1 MNTIRLGFLGV
12 ALAAAALTGFL
23 AARFTGSGS
32 PGTSGAADMAG
43 EGEVLYWVAP
53 MDPNFRRDAPGKSPM
68 GMDLV
73 PVYADGDKGGASAEP
88 ALRIEPAIV
97 NNIGVRTAAVRR
109 QDMPR
114 IIRTVGNV
122 MADQEKRSDI
132 HVRSEGWIE
141 TLTVETVGERVEKGD
156 LLFRIYSPELVT
168 AQGEYLQILM
178 LDRPTLAEAAEER
191 LAAMGM
197 GKDQIAALRQ
207 QRKVQRLVDVHAPQS
222 GVVTEIDVREGMFVQ
237 PATMVM
243 RLADLSTIWVMADI
257 FETAS
262 SWVAEGQRA
271 QMTLAAF
278 PGETWEG
285 RIDYVY
291 PTADAR
297 TRTVQTR
304 LRFDNEDGRLRPNMF
319 ANLSIE
325 AAPKENALV
334 IPAAALIRH
343 SSQDRVVLALG
354 EGRFRPAAVRAGTE
368 SGGLIEILDGLNAGE
383 TVVTSSQFLIDSEAG
398 LDASLLRLTSSMKQ
412 EGGTEPQMQMDDM
425 KTESAEASGAGM
437 DKEMPAEEPRR
448 ASGEGRITEIDA
460 ASRRL
465 TLDHEPIAALGWPS
479 MVMGFAV
486 SADVDLDAFE
496 KGTRVRFVLR
506 QTDAGHEIVALEP
519 LAAGNAA
526 EDKQ

>member
-1 MNTIRLGFLGV
+1 M
-12 ALAAAALTGFL
+12 
-23 AARFTGSGS
+23 
-32 PGTSGAADMAG
+32 
-43 EGEVLYWVAP
+43 
-53 MDPNFRRDAPGKSPM
+53 
-68 GMDLV
+68 
-73 PVYADGDKGGASAEP
+73 
-88 ALRIEPAIV
+88 
-97 NNIGVRTAAVRR
+97 
-109 QDMPR
+109 
-114 IIRTVGNV
+114 
-122 MADQEKRSDI
+122 
-132 HVRSEGWIE
+132 
-141 TLTVETVGERVEKGD
+141 
-156 LLFRIYSPELVT
+156 
-168 AQGEYLQILM
+168 
-178 LDRPTLAEAAEER
+178 
-191 LAAMGM
+191 
-197 GKDQIAALRQ
+197 
-207 QRKVQRLVDVHAPQS
+207 QRLVDVHAPQS

-319 ANLSIE
+319 ANLSIK
-325 AAPKENALV
+325 AAPKESALV

-412 EGGTEPQMQMDDM
+412 EGKAEPQMQMNDM

-465 TLDHEPIAALGWPS
+465 TLDHEPLAALGWPS
-479 MVMGFAV
+479 MVMGCAV
-486 SADVDLDAFE
+486 SADGDLDGFE

>member
-1 MNTIRLGFLGV
+1 MTLSIPLFTGDRQDRRLSAAKQDSGAARLDRAARLRDLERDHARALADWQRLEERIALYSEAVNAHARETREASLTAYAAGGTADFPELVRSQLARARYGTHISQPSEDDAKAWAKLVYLAGDHVMNTIRLGFLGV

-68 GMDLV
+68 GMELV

-141 TLTVETVGERVEKGD
+141 TLTVETVGEQVGKGD

-197 GKDQIAALRQ
+197 GKDQDR
-207 QRKVQRLVDVHAPQS
+207 R
-222 GVVTEIDVREGMFVQ
+222 
-237 PATMVM
+237 
-243 RLADLSTIWVMADI
+243 
-257 FETAS
+257 
-262 SWVAEGQRA
+262 VA
-271 QMTLAAF
+271 
-278 PGETWEG
+278 
-285 RIDYVY
+285 
-291 PTADAR
+291 PTAESATPCR
-297 TRTVQTR
+297 
-304 LRFDNEDGRLRPNMF
+304 RPC
-319 ANLSIE
+319 
-325 AAPKENALV
+325 
-334 IPAAALIRH
+334 
-343 SSQDRVVLALG
+343 
-354 EGRFRPAAVRAGTE
+354 AAVGRGH
-368 SGGLIEILDGLNAGE
+368 GD
-383 TVVTSSQFLIDSEAG
+383 
-398 LDASLLRLTSSMKQ
+398 
-412 EGGTEPQMQMDDM
+412 
-425 KTESAEASGAGM
+425 
-437 DKEMPAEEPRR
+437 RR
-448 ASGEGRITEIDA
+448 
-460 ASRRL
+460 SRR
-465 TLDHEPIAALGWPS
+465 HVRSARNHGHAGWPTCPPY
-479 MVMGFAV
+479 G
-486 SADVDLDAFE
+486 
-496 KGTRVRFVLR
+496 
-506 QTDAGHEIVALEP
+506 
-519 LAAGNAA
+519 
-526 EDKQ
+526 